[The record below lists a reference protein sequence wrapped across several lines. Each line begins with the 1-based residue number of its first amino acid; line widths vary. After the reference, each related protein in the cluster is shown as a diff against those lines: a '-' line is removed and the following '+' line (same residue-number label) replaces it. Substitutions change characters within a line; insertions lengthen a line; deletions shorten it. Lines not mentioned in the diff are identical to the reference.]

1 MLRFFSSLIS
11 LPLSLRI
18 PLSTLSFIPHKHMWC
33 GALLMRTE
41 WTDPRPQCHW
51 GPPPQIH
58 HRYQFS
64 SIPFKRPQCGIPN
77 TLLYY
82 PIANSPKSF
91 YYASPFFIC
100 PPWKSFKCLFLER
113 ICLENCW
120 QSHAFSSHC
129 IVDHITDIP
138 LDVSPPLGVKEPSY
152 IPQLCSLTCSWLQI
166 FLKSL
171 LEIMEHHESITKCGP
186 HMQTN

>member
-1 MLRFFSSLIS
+1 MINFQSAAFLFLAYFTPS
-11 LPLSLRI
+11 LSLRI
-18 PLSTLSFIPHKHMWC
+18 PLSTLSFIPHKYMWC

-82 PIANSPKSF
+82 PIANSSKSF

-100 PPWKSFKCLFLER
+100 PPWKSFKCFFWKESVVKLLT
-113 ICLENCW
+113 IPCLLLSLYRG
-120 QSHAFSSHC
+120 SHYWHSAWCFSSTWC
-129 IVDHITDIP
+129 KRAFVYPSAALTNLQLTADLFKITA
-138 LDVSPPLGVKEPSY
+138 GNHG
-152 IPQLCSLTCSWLQI
+152 TSW
-166 FLKSL
+166 KYY
-171 LEIMEHHESITKCGP
+171 
-186 HMQTN
+186 